1 MNIKKNFKKIDIYEL
16 KSTRV
21 IYNIPKILNI
31 VKRIK
36 RRSKKQKI
44 IFVSSHHYANVVC
57 FFVKRKIREI
67 KTIGIERT
75 AIKELRTFFSYT
87 DLLKKN
93 ILMLFIKFIY
103 PFLDKIIFNCKYV
116 QNEINKFS
124 PKHFNY
130 LSSIVYKK

>member
-1 MNIKKNFKKIDIYEL
+1 M
-16 KSTRV
+16 
-21 IYNIPKILNI
+21 
-31 VKRIK
+31 
-36 RRSKKQKI
+36 
-44 IFVSSHHYANVVC
+44 C

-103 PFLDKIIFNCKYV
+103 PFLDKIVANCKYV

-124 PKHFNY
+124 PKNTLTIYPPSFTRSEKN
-130 LSSIVYKK
+130 IKKMMV